1 MLLDILRLAVAF
13 GSVALIVLFWY
24 WLMDSIG
31 TF

>member
-13 GSVALIVLFWY
+13 GSVALMVGFWY
-24 WLMDSIG
+24 WLMGSIG

>member
-1 MLLDILRLAVAF
+1 MWLDILRIAAAF
-13 GSVALIVLFWY
+13 GAVALIIAFWY

>member
-1 MLLDILRLAVAF
+1 MALDILRLAVAF
-13 GSVALIVLFWY
+13 GAVALIVLFWY

>member
-13 GSVALIVLFWY
+13 GGIALIVWFWY
-24 WLMDSIG
+24 WLMESFG

>member
-1 MLLDILRLAVAF
+1 MWLDILRLAAAF
-13 GSVALIVLFWY
+13 GVVALIIAFWY

>member
-1 MLLDILRLAVAF
+1 MVLDLLRLAAAF
-13 GSVALIVLFWY
+13 GGVALVVLFWY

>member
-1 MLLDILRLAVAF
+1 MLLDLVRLTVAF